1 MPVYSAGFGNDCQ
14 DFYKR
19 KCSGCELNWQYFIS
33 FIFQQI
39 FSFESWMDAQQR
51 GYLIAS
57 LIQVGNAFL
66 LLPIDFLS
74 RN

>member
-1 MPVYSAGFGNDCQ
+1 
-14 DFYKR
+14 
-19 KCSGCELNWQYFIS
+19 
-33 FIFQQI
+33 
-39 FSFESWMDAQQR
+39 MDAQQC

-66 LLPIDFLS
+66 LLLNDFLS